1 MQILKQGQEILNS
14 AGAQVVG
21 VGAAGS
27 IWVEQLDLGIKVAS
41 AIYVTLLIISI
52 STKLYKDWRKKK

>member
-1 MQILKQGQEILNS
+1 MERLKQGQEILNS

-52 STKLYKDWRKKK
+52 SSKLYKDWRKK